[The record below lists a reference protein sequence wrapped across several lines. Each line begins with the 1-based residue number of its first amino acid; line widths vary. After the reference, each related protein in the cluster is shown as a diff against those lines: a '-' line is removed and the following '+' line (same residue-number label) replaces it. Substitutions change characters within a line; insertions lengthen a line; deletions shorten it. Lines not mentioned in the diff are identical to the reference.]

1 MIVVA
6 SHRQTLPT
14 LLVARMFL
22 PPLSQLARLSRRIHS
37 YSVVTLKDGRR
48 ISCLHFGRA
57 HQHEQAP
64 LQSNPAVSP
73 CQIWIDVPP

>member
-14 LLVARMFL
+14 SLVARMFL

-37 YSVVTLKDGRR
+37 YSVVTFLLRQMDILLKLCV
-48 ISCLHFGRA
+48 ISELKFDA
-57 HQHEQAP
+57 
-64 LQSNPAVSP
+64 
-73 CQIWIDVPP
+73 QITFELSA